1 MLNINLDSPRP
12 RILSIFRNPINIQ
25 DLTEKV
31 ECPIEHEFVQFN
43 VSRHTNVMRAT
54 IGHASSSR
62 TSLAMSI
69 TIANSIRITIRSFMP
84 ESAQF
89 QSKPQRKWAKH
100 TNSLQSNL
108 QLHQIIH
115 ASLNDHIAWI

>member
-12 RILSIFRNPINIQ
+12 RILSIFRNPIDIQ
-25 DLTEKV
+25 DLAEKV

-43 VSRHTNVMRAT
+43 ISRHTNVMRAT

-62 TSLAMSI
+62 TPLAMSI
-69 TIANSIRITIRSFMP
+69 TIASSIRITIRSCTP

-89 QSKPQRKWAKH
+89 QSKPQAEMGKAYKFSPKQPP
-100 TNSLQSNL
+100 TASN
-108 QLHQIIH
+108 
-115 ASLNDHIAWI
+115 NPRIAQ